1 MGQFLQSRSDIAE
14 AGPTVLMVTLDCTQ
28 MNIPPL
34 RNIINQELSFSL
46 RLRLGPPQT
55 DAGLGQGVMADTRMW
70 KSLCFTLLA
79 LVETVCPPF
88 FYFVTLRCKSKKLC
102 DTFPFS
108 GPVYLRWHL
117 DAPEL
122 QRQSYMG
129 FVCFTTTIQRLWSRH
144 PCHLTAFV
152 IQHERR

>member
-55 DAGLGQGVMADTRMW
+55 DAG
-70 KSLCFTLLA
+70 
-79 LVETVCPPF
+79 
-88 FYFVTLRCKSKKLC
+88 
-102 DTFPFS
+102 
-108 GPVYLRWHL
+108 
-117 DAPEL
+117 
-122 QRQSYMG
+122 
-129 FVCFTTTIQRLWSRH
+129 
-144 PCHLTAFV
+144 
-152 IQHERR
+152 